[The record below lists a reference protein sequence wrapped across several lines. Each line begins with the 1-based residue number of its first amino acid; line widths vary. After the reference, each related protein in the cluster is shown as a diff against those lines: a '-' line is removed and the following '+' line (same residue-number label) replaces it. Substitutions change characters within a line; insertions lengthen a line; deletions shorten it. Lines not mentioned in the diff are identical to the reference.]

1 MKGKS
6 CTSDSGSSSNMGRV
20 ADDCKKKKKKKD
32 KVGEEESTSIQVLT
46 TRKPKYICIKDKVDL
61 KITYFPLSDRHR
73 RRGCLPLTTPCL
85 AGRRSTCGWPWSS
98 RLRLA
103 DSRACTRAGAS

>member
-1 MKGKS
+1 ML
-6 CTSDSGSSSNMGRV
+6 RLY
-20 ADDCKKKKKKKD
+20 KKRKTED

-46 TRKPKYICIKDKVDL
+46 TRKPKYICIKDEVDL
-61 KITYFPLSDRHR
+61 EITYSPLSGGR
-73 RRGCLPLTTPCL
+73 RKRGCLSLAALCP